1 MSIELLTVDN
11 DVVTIKDNKV
21 VGKGS
26 RFDGREVKTDAD
38 IKEIFGIDVSEKD
51 MTNYMKKPDQF
62 FGDPGEQKLYQDA
75 VKAER
80 GMIKGPRAMQTMDAV
95 AGQFPAGITNQIR
108 KDAVN
113 NPMNPRAMNPKGM
126 QQLLKANLM
135 GLLNR

>member
-62 FGDPGEQKLYQDA
+62 FGDP
-75 VKAER
+75 
-80 GMIKGPRAMQTMDAV
+80 KGPRAMQTMDAV

-113 NPMNPRAMNPKGM
+113 NPMNPRPINPKGM